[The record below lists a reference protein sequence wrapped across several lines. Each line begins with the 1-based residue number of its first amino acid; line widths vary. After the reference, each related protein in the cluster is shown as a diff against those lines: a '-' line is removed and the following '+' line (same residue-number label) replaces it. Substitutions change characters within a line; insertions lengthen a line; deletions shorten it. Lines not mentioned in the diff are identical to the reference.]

1 MDKPS
6 RLMTLISEERRI
18 IGQMNER
25 DRKTNINI
33 KPPAKN
39 ADNLDAATFSIT
51 TLGIMTLGITTLS
64 ITALA

>member
-6 RLMTLISEERRI
+6 RLMTLISVERRI

-39 ADNLDAATFSIT
+39 VDNLDAATF
-51 TLGIMTLGITTLS
+51 GIQH
-64 ITALA
+64 LA